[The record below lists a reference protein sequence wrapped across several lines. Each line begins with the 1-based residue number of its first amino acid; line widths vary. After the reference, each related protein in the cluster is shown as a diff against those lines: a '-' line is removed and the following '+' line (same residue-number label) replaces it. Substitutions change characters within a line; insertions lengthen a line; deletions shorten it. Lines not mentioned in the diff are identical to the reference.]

1 MKILERYAPGI
12 FVVIWSSG
20 FVVAKYAFAHSD
32 VIFFLSIRLFI
43 AAGILAV
50 ITKALGQSLRLS
62 RNDFL
67 ASLAMGVTLH
77 ALYLGGVW
85 EAIAQGSPA
94 GIASVITSLQPV
106 LVSVIAI
113 RLLGERLT
121 KNQISGLA
129 LGLLGVFMVLAPA
142 FSRAG
147 EMTLLALGLLLLA
160 LSGSTSATLMQ
171 KKIGHSIPLLA
182 GTTIQFLI
190 AGVIL
195 GIYSFATGNTK
206 MQWNLESTL
215 AMVWAIVVTS
225 LIAVLMLLWMLT
237 RGSAARVTS
246 LLYLVP
252 PMTAIQA
259 LILFGEKLSPQAII
273 GIAMTALGVFLVQKL
288 QNFSIGKIFE

>member
-20 FVVAKYAFAHSD
+20 FVVAKYAFRNSD
-32 VIFFLSIRLFI
+32 VIFFLSVRLLI
-43 AAGILAV
+43 AAAILAL

-62 RNDFL
+62 RRDFL
-67 ASLAMGVTLH
+67 SSLAIGIALH

-85 EAIAQGSPA
+85 QAIAEGSPA

-121 KNQISGLA
+121 RNQSIGLF
-129 LGLLGVFMVLAPA
+129 LGLLGVVLVLEPA
-142 FSRAG
+142 FAKAG
-147 EMTLLALGLLLLA
+147 EMTVLALALLILA
-160 LSGSTSATLMQ
+160 LTGSTSATLMQ
-171 KKIGHSIPLLA
+171 KKIGTSIPLLA

-190 AGVIL
+190 AGVVL
-195 GIYSFATGNTK
+195 GVYSLATSKTHID
-206 MQWNLESTL
+206 WNVESAL
-215 AMVWAIVVTS
+215 AMTWAIIVTS
-225 LIAVLMLLWMLT
+225 LIAVLLLLWMLT
-237 RGSAARVTS
+237 RGSTARVSS

-259 LILFGEKLSPQAII
+259 LILFGEKLNPQAII
-273 GIAMTALGVFLVQKL
+273 GIAMTALGVALVQKR
-288 QNFSIGKIFE
+288 